1 MRYVLVKENQI
12 IDGPRLLPI
21 NWENIS
27 NFNVL
32 DNTTL
37 REYGWLP
44 YTFQSVELSHGE
56 TYDGT
61 NLVIN
66 ENEVIE
72 YQQKRSKTEGE
83 IAIDN
88 SNLWQ
93 NIRSRR
99 DIELKESDWTQLPD
113 SPLSSDK
120 KNEWQMYRQG
130 LRDVTTYPDP
140 NEIPWPQKPE

>member
-21 NWENIS
+21 NWENVS

-32 DNTTL
+32 DDNL
-37 REYGWLP
+37 LKEYGWFP
-44 YTFQSVELSHGE
+44 YTFQSVELAHDE
-56 TYDGT
+56 TYNGT
-61 NLVIN
+61 NLVIGQ
-66 ENEVIE
+66 NEVIE
-72 YQQKRSKTEGE
+72 YQLKRPKTQSE
-83 IAIDN
+83 INIDDL
-88 SNLWQ
+88 NLWG

-120 KNEWQMYRQG
+120 KNEWRVYRQE
-130 LRDVTTYPDP
+130 LRDITNQSDP
-140 NEIPWPQKPE
+140 KDIIWPTKPE